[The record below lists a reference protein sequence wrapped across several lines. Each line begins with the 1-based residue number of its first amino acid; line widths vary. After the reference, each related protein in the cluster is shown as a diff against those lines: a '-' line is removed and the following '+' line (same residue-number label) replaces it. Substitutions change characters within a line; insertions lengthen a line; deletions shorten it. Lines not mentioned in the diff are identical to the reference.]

1 MSGLWDR
8 TLVYLGLREESE
20 DAYDDVYDDRGE
32 PSVARFDADTDPH
45 AEQAPQRPAERRR
58 AAPVE
63 PAAEAERTPSPG
75 GGRAARPVA
84 GDRRTSRPGESDNGA
99 RPVKERD
106 RGTRAPT
113 SAGDR
118 PTPRTR
124 VGSDRARGAA
134 PTGSSRTP
142 TAAAEPIRGA
152 GSDAAAA
159 PEAPRGIGREAA
171 PEPEPSPPVRRDP
184 ERSSGPRVTRSAS
197 SDVHVLPVTR
207 GVPVHVQIVTITAFD
222 EVEQVGQRVRA
233 GEPVLFDLRDADA
246 TTARRVVDFASGIVF
261 GLHGGLDRVG
271 RRAFLVRPRG
281 VELPAEE
288 RGRLADLGYRV
299 PAGSEA

>member
-45 AEQAPQRPAERRR
+45 AEQAPPRPAERRR
-58 AAPVE
+58 VAPVE
-63 PAAEAERTPSPG
+63 PAGDAERSPG
-75 GGRAARPVA
+75 SEGGRAARPVA
-84 GDRRTSRPGESDNGA
+84 SDRRTSRPGEPDNGA
-99 RPVKERD
+99 RPVKDRD
-106 RGTRAPT
+106 RGARAAT

-118 PTPRTR
+118 PPQRTR
-124 VGSDRARGAA
+124 VGPDRVRGGAT
-134 PTGSSRTP
+134 PTGSSRTS
-142 TAAAEPIRGA
+142 TAATEPVRGA
-152 GSDAAAA
+152 GS
-159 PEAPRGIGREAA
+159 EAPSGREAA
-171 PEPEPSPPVRRDP
+171 SEPVPSRPIRREP
-184 ERSSGPRVTRSAS
+184 ERSSGPRLTRAAS

-207 GVPVHVQIVTITAFD
+207 GAPVHVEIVTITAFD

-233 GEPVLFDLRDADA
+233 GEPVLFDLRAADA
-246 TTARRVVDFASGIVF
+246 TTARRVVDFAAGIVF
-261 GLHGGLDRVG
+261 GLHGRLDRVA

-288 RGRLADLGYRV
+288 RGRLADLGYRM
-299 PAGSEA
+299 PPGSEA